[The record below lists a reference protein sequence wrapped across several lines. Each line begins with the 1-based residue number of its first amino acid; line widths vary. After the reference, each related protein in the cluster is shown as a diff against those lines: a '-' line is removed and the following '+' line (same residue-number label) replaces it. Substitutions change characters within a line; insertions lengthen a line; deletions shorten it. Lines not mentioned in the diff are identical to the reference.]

1 MKRSNK
7 DLGRVLAIARL
18 SEGPSVENWP
28 VLWKEV
34 LQNNFG
40 DEWRSLAL
48 KVGAGMRQL
57 LTPANEPDFQEV
69 RHSCEYG
76 LLVSQPPT
84 LDQLRAT
91 AERLFQDAIEPFEK
105 LAR

>member
-1 MKRSNK
+1 M
-7 DLGRVLAIARL
+7 
-18 SEGPSVENWP
+18 
-28 VLWKEV
+28 EV
-34 LQNNFG
+34 LQNKFG

-48 KVGAGMRQL
+48 KAGAGMRHL
-57 LTPANEPDFQEV
+57 LAPANEPDLLEV